1 MRQLAFGIKVKLGPI
16 FLKILPNFF
25 FNFKKSLNRLKI
37 RGNNKRKK
45 GFGKPKKINKILTK
59 TDQMSQKGFN
69 LTLKASDM
77 LYPRK
82 YSALQ
87 FRKIHD

>member
-16 FLKILPNFF
+16 FLKILPIFF
-25 FNFKKSLNRLKI
+25 STSKNNYIGQKLGVTT
-37 RGNNKRKK
+37 RGRKALENK
-45 GFGKPKKINKILTK
+45 KKINKILTK

>member
-16 FLKILPNFF
+16 FLKILPIFF
-25 FNFKKSLNRLKI
+25 STSKNNYIGQKLGVTT
-37 RGNNKRKK
+37 RGRKALENK
-45 GFGKPKKINKILTK
+45 KKINKILTK

-77 LYPRK
+77 LYPGK